1 MMNKFKKNKISSV
14 LRIFKSLDKKDLDYF
29 VKNTNA
35 ETLQLFLEVVYNLI
49 FNEKLLNRIEDKEL
63 LISVKSCMKANRGRW
78 CTVIKSKSEK
88 SKLKFMREQIGSGI
102 ISDISS
108 LILPIVLAIL

>member
-35 ETLQLFLEVVYNLI
+35 ESLQLLLEVVYNLI
-49 FNEKLLNRIEDKEL
+49 FNEKLLNRIKDKEL
-63 LISVKSCMKANRGRW
+63 LISVKSCMKANRG
-78 CTVIKSKSEK
+78 K
-88 SKLKFMREQIGSGI
+88 
-102 ISDISS
+102 
-108 LILPIVLAIL
+108 